1 MCTFMVCLLTL
12 LQQMTRARR
21 VHWSLAQES
30 NLLPSHLSVS
40 TRPATSARTM
50 VGRARLPAE
59 PAWPATGRAADRLSM
74 SPGTLWVLDGL
85 MLNVILMYEW
95 MVKLC
100 VCVAKLATRCDFQP
114 SQTKANYCVRN
125 MELYLVLTPKRW
137 LWYVALWDWFMDGP
151 YHGPTTKDSLR

>member
-1 MCTFMVCLLTL
+1 MHFIREIMCMFMVRLLTL
-12 LQQMTRARR
+12 SQQMTRVRR

-30 NLLPSHLSVS
+30 DLFPSHLSDS

-85 MLNVILMYEW
+85 MLNLILMYEW
-95 MVKLC
+95 IVKLC
-100 VCVAKLATRCDFQP
+100 VKGKKTTKKTQEQDCVLARLATHCDFQP
-114 SQTKANYCVRN
+114 SQTKANYCVRTRH
-125 MELYLVLTPKRW
+125 YLWSW
-137 LWYVALWDWFMDGP
+137 L
-151 YHGPTTKDSLR
+151 